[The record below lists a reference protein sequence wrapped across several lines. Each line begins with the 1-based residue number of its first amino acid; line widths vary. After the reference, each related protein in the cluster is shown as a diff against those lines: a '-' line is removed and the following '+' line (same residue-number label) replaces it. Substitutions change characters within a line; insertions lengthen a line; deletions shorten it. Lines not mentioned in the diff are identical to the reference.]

1 MQKILLS
8 VAGLLV
14 LTLVISCQS
23 SKKSATASGGPGAAG
38 GALGKLEMEDAKF
51 YDLVPKDAKIEKL
64 AEGFGWAEG
73 PVWMGK
79 FVIFSDVIGNT
90 IYKWEEG
97 KGLSQ
102 YLKPSGY
109 TGSTPRG
116 GEPGSNGLTR
126 DPQGR
131 LVLCE
136 HGDRRVSRLE
146 NGRKTTLVDH
156 YQGKRLNSPNDVVF
170 KSNGD
175 MYFTDPPYGLE
186 GKNDDPKKEMD
197 FNGVYRYSKDGI
209 LTLLTKDV
217 TFPNGLAFSPDEK
230 TLYLAVSDPKKA
242 VWMAYDVKPDGTI
255 ANGRVFYDATKF
267 ATDEHPGLPDG
278 MKVDKAGNLF
288 ATGPGG
294 VWVFTPEGKLLGKI
308 NPGQKTANCA
318 WGDDGSTLYLTSHMF
333 FCRIKTSTSGKMP
346 GMGS

>member
-1 MQKILLS
+1 MRNLLLS
-8 VAGLLV
+8 V
-14 LTLVISCQS
+14 VIVTFMMGCQS
-23 SKKSATASGGPGAAG
+23 SSSKGPKGSGSHG
-38 GALGKLEMEDAKF
+38 GGLGKLEMEDPAF
-51 YDLVPKDAKIEKL
+51 YDLVPKDAHIEKL

-73 PVWMGK
+73 PLWMGN

-90 IYKWEEG
+90 IYKWEAG
-97 KGLSQ
+97 KGLGE
-102 YLKPSGY
+102 YMKPSGY

-136 HGDRRVSRLE
+136 HGDRRVSRVE
-146 NGRKTTLVDH
+146 NGKKVTLVDN
-156 YQGKRLNSPNDVVF
+156 YMGKKLNSPNDVVF

-186 GKNDDPKKEMD
+186 KKNDDPKKELP
-197 FNGVYRYSKDGI
+197 FNGVYRYSKDGK
-209 LTLLTKDV
+209 LTLLTKEL

-230 TLYLAVSDPKKA
+230 TLYIAVSDPKKA
-242 VWMAYDVKPDGTI
+242 VWMAYDVAPDGGIT
-255 ANGRVFYDATKF
+255 NGRIFYDATEY

-278 MKVDKAGNLF
+278 MKVDKQGNLF

-294 VWVFTPEGKLLGKI
+294 VWVFTPQGKLLGRI

-318 WGDDGSTLYLTSHMF
+318 WGEDGSTLYLTSHMF
-333 FCRIKTSTSGKMP
+333 FCRIKTKTSGKMP